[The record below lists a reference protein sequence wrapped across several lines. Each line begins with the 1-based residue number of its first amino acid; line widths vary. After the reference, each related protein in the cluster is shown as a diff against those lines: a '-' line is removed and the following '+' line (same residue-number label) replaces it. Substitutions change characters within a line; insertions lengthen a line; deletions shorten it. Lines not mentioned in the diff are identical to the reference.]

1 MHRLLSNR
9 PVDVWMH
16 EQDIRRAID
25 RPGGYSSPAAAHV
38 MGVFG
43 QALPMVVGKRVAPP
57 VGTTVAL
64 EVPDAELA
72 WSVRVGEDGR
82 CVPVEEATTST
93 TTVRLSAEDFIVLA
107 GGRRAPETTRPK
119 IEGDEDLG
127 HQLLRSMAVTP

>member
-1 MHRLLSNR
+1 
-9 PVDVWMH
+9 VWMH

-57 VGTTVAL
+57 VGTTVTL

-72 WSVRVGEDGR
+72 WTVRVGEDGR
-82 CVPVEEATTST
+82 CVPVDVARDGVPTST
-93 TTVRLSAEDFIVLA
+93 TTVRLSPEDFIVLA
-107 GGRRAPETTRPK
+107 GGRRTPEETQPK

-127 HQLLRSMAVTP
+127 NQLLRSMAVTP

>member
-16 EQDIRRAID
+16 EQDIRRAIG

-57 VGTTVAL
+57 VGTTVTL
-64 EVPDAELA
+64 EVPDAGVG
-72 WSVRVGEDGR
+72 WTVRVGEDGR
-82 CVPVEEATTST
+82 CVPVE
-93 TTVRLSAEDFIVLA
+93 RQQPRRPRRSA
-107 GGRRAPETTRPK
+107 
-119 IEGDEDLG
+119 
-127 HQLLRSMAVTP
+127 